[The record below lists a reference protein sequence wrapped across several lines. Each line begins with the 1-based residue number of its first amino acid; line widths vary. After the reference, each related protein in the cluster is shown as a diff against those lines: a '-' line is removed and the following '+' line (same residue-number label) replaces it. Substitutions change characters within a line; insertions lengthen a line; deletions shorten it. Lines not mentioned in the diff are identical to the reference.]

1 MNQYTPQI
9 DLESYNRTL
18 LKVLNTVTLERQ
30 PELRVET
37 NFHII
42 DILNDS
48 FEDLRHLI
56 YKEIAILIVELEDSE
71 TDKSQIS
78 SIKTLDTSVV
88 ETWNRVKQAIK
99 AKDTYNL

>member
-9 DLESYNRTL
+9 DPESYNRTL
-18 LKVLNTVTLERQ
+18 LKVLNTATLERQ

-42 DILNDS
+42 DILNNS
-48 FEDLRHLI
+48 FEDLKYLI

-78 SIKTLDTSVV
+78 SIKTLNTSVI
-88 ETWNRVKQAIK
+88 ETQSRVK
-99 AKDTYNL
+99 